1 MIRHSILWYQ
11 FRENHPRRAFILSL
25 LIWPLTTII
34 GLILFPIV
42 LLHTLYLYINQRLVM
57 RKISKDLS
65 KQGVSINWDKVL
77 SNKK

>member
-1 MIRHSILWYQ
+1 MIRHSLLWYQ
-11 FRENHPRRAFILSL
+11 FQEKHPRKALAILL
-25 LIWPLTTII
+25 LLWPLTTII

-65 KQGVSINWDKVL
+65 KQGVSIDWDKVL
-77 SNKK
+77 RKS

>member
-42 LLHTLYLYINQRLVM
+42 LLYTLYLYINQRLAM

-77 SNKK
+77 RKS